1 MVNDYRCNCKPG
13 YEGRNC
19 EIDIDDCELEQQPC
33 QNGATCLDKVDG
45 YFCECRPGYSGELCE
60 LDVDEC
66 LENPCENSG
75 TCINQVPSFSCL
87 CPPGYKGQTCQ
98 NKLNKGSRQSRL
110 ILAYKVMSSEG

>member
-60 LDVDEC
+60 EKIDEC
-66 LENPCENSG
+66 ELN
-75 TCINQVPSFSCL
+75 
-87 CPPGYKGQTCQ
+87 KCQ
-98 NKLNKGSRQSRL
+98 NGGWCESLINTSKCYCRKYLMSMYRQMGSFGEF
-110 ILAYKVMSSEG
+110 YPC

>member
-60 LDVDEC
+60 EKIDEC
-66 LENPCENSG
+66 ELNKCENGGRCESLINTFKCYCRKYLMSIYGRMG
-75 TCINQVPSFSCL
+75 TLGKFYPCL
-87 CPPGYKGQTCQ
+87 SLIIPTC
-98 NKLNKGSRQSRL
+98 SL
-110 ILAYKVMSSEG
+110 I